1 MYQDM
6 LKAKDDTIMQLTN
19 EITALEKERNNNQT
33 NTNQNDAGNN
43 TPNTRQTVIV
53 VSNTQELEKLK
64 DTCQAYELQNK
75 FLTKEILELNYLRQ
89 NDQTNEKTLMMSN
102 AKLEAQYFQ
111 TRSKYLYLLQEIKN
125 PKLGMN
131 KLILEFV

>member
-1 MYQDM
+1 MEKIGHIPLCYNPDIFRSTDGETEELKEQVIMYQDM

-43 TPNTRQTVIV
+43 TQNTRQTVIV

-64 DTCQAYELQNK
+64 VKA
-75 FLTKEILELNYLRQ
+75 
-89 NDQTNEKTLMMSN
+89 S
-102 AKLEAQYFQ
+102 
-111 TRSKYLYLLQEIKN
+111 
-125 PKLGMN
+125 
-131 KLILEFV
+131 